1 LNFRKISS
9 LYPKADKG
17 LLFLC
22 IIFVLSLPL
31 LTPRIYSSDEI
42 EYYVYL
48 RSLYKDGDLDF
59 RNDYETFA
67 SKAPEEYKKSGFH
80 HTFLELETA
89 TGLRNNFAPVG
100 CSVLW
105 LPWFVAAD
113 IYVNVVNFFGGDIL
127 TDGFSAPYIQ
137 MIAYGSMTYGFLA
150 LIFIYLTLRRFFK
163 PPVPLIS
170 TLTVWL
176 ATPAVYYM
184 YVQAPMS
191 HACSMFIVSL
201 FVWYWSGTLGSLKI
215 SRWII
220 LGLLI
225 GAAGIVR
232 EQDIFFGILLPVELA
247 GQLYYSI
254 HAKKHFPL
262 RETILRVFAALGA
275 CTLVFIPQLIAYK
288 VLYGHYGP
296 SPLVARKMMWASP
309 YSWEVLFNYSHG
321 LFFWTPV
328 VIFAVAGL
336 IFFAV
341 KNRFIGLSLLAA
353 FLMQVYVSGAV
364 GSWHASGSF
373 GLRRF
378 VGCSIVFAFG
388 LAFLFSILWE
398 KRRKLTALLLAGI
411 FCLWNLQLIVQF
423 ATGMIDRSRLD
434 IIRSAKIAV
443 TVLPEKIVHI
453 GGKFFTD
460 RDDLYKIKDK
470 KIRRKNGTST
480 PLQ

>member
-1 LNFRKISS
+1 MNLKGLKS
-9 LYPKADKG
+9 LYSKADKG
-17 LLFLC
+17 LFLLC
-22 IIFVLSLPL
+22 LIFAFSLPL

-48 RSLYKDGDLDF
+48 RSLYKDHDLDF
-59 RNDYETFA
+59 RNDYEAFV
-67 SKAPEEYKKSGFH
+67 KRAPEEYEKSGFV

-105 LPWFVAAD
+105 LPWFAAAD
-113 IYVNVVNFFGGDIL
+113 VYAHAVNILGGDIP

-137 MIAYGSMTYGFLA
+137 MIAYGSMFYGFLA

-191 HACSMFIVSL
+191 HACSMFIIAL
-201 FVWYWSGTLGSLKI
+201 FLWYWTGTLGSFKPA
-215 SRWII
+215 RWAI

-232 EQDIFFGILLPVELA
+232 EQDIFIGILLPIELA
-247 GQLYYSI
+247 GQLYSSI
-254 HAKKHFPL
+254 KTKRKFPL
-262 RETILRVFAALGA
+262 KDTFYCVMSSIGA
-275 CTLVFIPQLIAYK
+275 CIIIFIPQLAAYK
-288 VLYGHYGP
+288 VLYSHYGP
-296 SPLVARKMMWASP
+296 SPLVARKMMWTSP

-328 VIFAVAGL
+328 LILAVGGL

-341 KNRFIGLSLLAA
+341 KNRFLGLSLIAA

-378 VGCSIVFAFG
+378 VGCSAVFAFG
-388 LAFLFSILWE
+388 LAFMFSFLWE
-398 KRRKLTALLLAGI
+398 KRRKVTAILLAGI

-423 ATGMIDRSRLD
+423 ATGMMDKSRMDVVRCARISVTELPKK
-434 IIRSAKIAV
+434 IIS
-443 TVLPEKIVHI
+443 I
-453 GGKFFTD
+453 GTKFFTS

-470 KIRRKNGTST
+470 KNGK
-480 PLQ
+480 